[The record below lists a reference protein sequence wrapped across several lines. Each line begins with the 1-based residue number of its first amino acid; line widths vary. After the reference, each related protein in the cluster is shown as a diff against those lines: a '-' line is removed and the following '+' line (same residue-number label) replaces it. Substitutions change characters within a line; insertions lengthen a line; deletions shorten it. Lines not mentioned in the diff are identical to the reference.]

1 MFYIYECNQLRIKH
15 KDCDSELYSPFWN
28 VFKNIEISPTLN
40 LNYDQTVQ
48 DTHSLGVSFNLQYL
62 EIIYSKRQYCVISRF
77 WQVKR

>member
-48 DTHSLGVSFNLQYL
+48 DTHFAWSIL
-62 EIIYSKRQYCVISRF
+62 
-77 WQVKR
+77 